1 MHSAS
6 VRLFACGV
14 LGTLLSAWSHAVHAD
29 TALAVGIPPQPVAA
43 ALSEFAHQTGL
54 QLLYVSQVAQ
64 ARASKG
70 AHAGLSAA
78 DALTELLDGTGLS
91 FQFVNARTVRIFES
105 VAVAPTA
112 QSTGAERPT
121 KRAARRMPPWSSR
134 LDEVIVT
141 GSRDERQRSAAEYV
155 QNVAASVSMVNA
167 DSLEAQKSETLL
179 DYAAVIPGFNVLDYG
194 YAGRRYVTL
203 RGISSLTQ
211 ASSVAFYLDDAPMGA
226 NGSYAGACCSVLE
239 LTPYDLERLE
249 VLRGP
254 QGTLYGQESQT
265 GLIRYVL
272 KAPSLAG
279 HEGRV
284 GADLSTV
291 YGTSKP
297 GDSLR
302 AMINT
307 PVVEDVLGVRVSG
320 YETHTSG
327 YIDNLYT
334 GAKDVN
340 ALRQYGGRIATL
352 WRPSESFSLNVSA
365 FWNRINADA
374 ANVVSFAGSV
384 RVPNTGDAY
393 VLKPI
398 GPLGDLTTSGPFLGP
413 YRVNIAYYSAT
424 ANWNPGSIAVVST
437 TSWSRTRNRNTV
449 DASSTGALYPQLSG
463 GTIPAGLDQGEDDW
477 DLEKFS
483 EELRLVSPPGGRLEW
498 SLGGFYTHENTT
510 EFRSDVA
517 FDNGYHPIAAFAPYL
532 GYSLLAATYSDRA
545 VFGDLTW
552 RVTGHF
558 DLTGGLRYDRDS
570 QAFTATTGGILGDG
584 YPPNLNGPGQSSEGV
599 TSWMATARYHFTP
612 DVMLYARAASGYQP
626 SVPPVAKAETL
637 INYEVGLKSEF
648 LDRKALFDL
657 TLFYIDL
664 SNVQIPSGDAP
675 LGITTNSGHGRSEG
689 LEFVSAI
696 SPLSGLK
703 LGYLATYTEA
713 GLTRVDSAAPAPYPA
728 FLLAGYQTPNVPK
741 WSLSVTADYDWQPTD
756 RWHAHLGGVFRWI
769 DQQWGGGGN
778 GFAVASVD
786 GAPVGF
792 LPSYSVLD
800 VNASIAKGPLTL
812 RAYARNVTDQ
822 RGWLNSSFGV
832 GPPSMP
838 GESTATI
845 IQPRTIGVGFDY
857 AF

>member
-1 MHSAS
+1 MCSAS
-6 VRLFACGV
+6 ARLFACGV
-14 LGTLLSAWSHAVHAD
+14 LGMLLSAWSHAVDAD
-29 TALAVGIPPQPVAA
+29 ALLTVGIAPQPVAA

-105 VAVAPTA
+105 VTIAPTVP
-112 QSTGAERPT
+112 STGIDTPT
-121 KRAARRMPPWSSR
+121 KRVERRAPPASSR
-134 LDEVIVT
+134 LDEILVT
-141 GSRDERQRSAAEYV
+141 GSRDERQRSAADYV
-155 QNVAASVSMVNA
+155 QNVAASVSMVSG
-167 DSLEAQKSETLL
+167 DTLEAQKSETLL

-194 YAGRRYVTL
+194 YAGRRYVSL

-211 ASSVAFYLDDAPMGA
+211 ASSVAYYLDDTPMGA
-226 NGSYAGACCSVLE
+226 NGSYAGGCCSVLE

-254 QGTLYGQESQT
+254 QGTLYGQESQV

-279 HEGRV
+279 FEGRV

-291 YGTSKP
+291 YGASKP
-297 GDSLR
+297 GDSFR
-302 AMINT
+302 AMVNV

-320 YETHTSG
+320 YETHTPG
-327 YIDNLYT
+327 YIDNLYS
-334 GAKDVN
+334 GANDVN

-352 WRPSESFSLNVSA
+352 WRPTESFSLKVSA
-365 FWNRINADA
+365 FWNLINADD
-374 ANVVSFAGSV
+374 ANVITFAGTV

-393 VLKPI
+393 VLRPI
-398 GPLGDLTTSGPFLGP
+398 GPLGDLTTSLPFLGP
-413 YRVNIAYYSAT
+413 YRENIDYYSAT
-424 ANWNPGSIAVVST
+424 ANWKSGSIAIVST
-437 TSWSRTRNRNTV
+437 TSWSRTTNRNTN
-449 DASSTGALYPQLSG
+449 DASYTGALYPQLSG
-463 GTIPAGLDQGEDDW
+463 GKIPTGLDRSEDDW
-477 DLEKFS
+477 DLKRFS
-483 EELRLVSPPGGRLEW
+483 EELRLVSPPGRRFEW
-498 SLGGFYTHENTT
+498 SLGGFYTHENTS
-510 EFRSDVA
+510 EFRYDVA
-517 FDNGYHPIAAFAPYL
+517 FDNAYQPTAAFAPYL
-532 GYSLLAATYSDRA
+532 GYSLLLATYSDRA

-552 RVTGHF
+552 RVTGHL
-558 DLTGGLRYDRDS
+558 DLTAGLRYDRDN

-584 YPPNLNGPGQSSEGV
+584 YPPNLNGPGQSSEGI
-599 TSWMATARYHFTP
+599 TSWMASARYHFTP
-612 DVMLYARAASGYQP
+612 DVMLYARAATGYQP

-657 TLFYIDL
+657 TLFYVDW

-689 LEFVSAI
+689 MELVSAI
-696 SPLSGLK
+696 SPFSGLK
-703 LGYLATYTEA
+703 LGYIAAYTEA
-713 GLTRVDSAAPAPYPA
+713 GLTRVDPAAPAPYPA

-741 WSLSVTADYDWQPTD
+741 WSLSVTADYDWQLTD

-769 DQQWGGGGN
+769 NQQWGN
-778 GFAVASVD
+778 VLAIASVE
-786 GAPVGF
+786 GAPAAF

-800 VNASIAKGPLTL
+800 LNASIAKGPLTL
-812 RAYARNVTDQ
+812 RAFARNVTDQ
-822 RGWLNSSFGV
+822 RAWLNGYGGS
-832 GPPSMP
+832 GPP
-838 GESTATI
+838 TAPEQRSVFI
-845 IQPRTIGVGFDY
+845 IQPRTTGVGFEY